1 MVVKPGR
8 TIVTHAAVLLL
19 TLVTIAPLVWMVL
32 VSFMPRGASSAVP
45 PPIWPAHW
53 TWENYHELLARRL
66 IDGAWF
72 DYRIVPAFWNSLL
85 VAAISTALGLL
96 LTVPAGYAFAKLRF
110 RGRERLL
117 QLLIASLVVPGQV
130 AMLPLFLIFK
140 QLGLVNSY
148 AGVILP
154 SLAGIFAILFVRQA
168 CLSIPDEMLDAAR
181 LDGASERRIFVSIV
195 LPLLAPVTVTLALF
209 MFLGSW
215 NDFLWP
221 LIVLADQHKYTLP
234 VAVAAIAREHS
245 ADGELMMGSGGGH
258 HPAGAAA
265 VPGAAALLHDG
276 PARRQHQ
283 GLSVSGR
290 ERRRSPDRGSARPP
304 WAARVRLCARASGAM
319 STVSIAPWCSKGVM
333 PLRQNRIGTR
343 RS

>member
-1 MVVKPGR
+1 MALKLR
-8 TIVTHAAVLLL
+8 AIVANAAVALL
-19 TLVTIAPLVWMVL
+19 TTLTIAPLIYMVI
-32 VSFMPRGASSAVP
+32 VSFMPRGESSNLP
-45 PPIWPAHW
+45 TPLWPSHW
-53 TWENYHELLARRL
+53 SMENYHELLVRRL

-72 DYRIVPAFWNSLL
+72 DYRIVPALFNSIAI
-85 VAAISTALGLL
+85 AAISTLLGLL

-117 QLLIASLVVPGQV
+117 KILIASLVVPGQV

-168 CLSIPDEMLDAAR
+168 TLAIPDEMIDAAR
-181 LDGASERRIFVSIV
+181 IDGASEARIFVTIV
-195 LPLLAPVTVTLALF
+195 LPLLTPIVVTLALF

-221 LIVLADQHKYTLP
+221 LIMLADQHLYTLP

-245 ADGELMMGSGGGH
+245 ADGELMM
-258 HPAGAAA
+258 AAA
-265 VPGAAALLHDG
+265 VVTTMPVLLLFL
-276 PARRQHQ
+276 AMQRYYLT
-283 GLSVSGR
+283 GLLGGSV
-290 ERRRSPDRGSARPP
+290 
-304 WAARVRLCARASGAM
+304 
-319 STVSIAPWCSKGVM
+319 KG
-333 PLRQNRIGTR
+333 
-343 RS
+343 

>member
-1 MVVKPGR
+1 MALKLR
-8 TIVTHAAVLLL
+8 AILANATAVTL
-19 TLVTIAPLVWMVL
+19 TALTIAPLLYMVI
-32 VSFMPRGASSAVP
+32 VSFMPRGESSKLP
-45 PPIWPAHW
+45 TPLWPSHW
-53 TWENYHELLARRL
+53 SLENYHELLVRRL

-72 DYRIVPAFWNSLL
+72 DYRIVPALFNS
-85 VAAISTALGLL
+85 VAIAAISTLLGLL

-117 QLLIASLVVPGQV
+117 KILIASLVVPGQV

-168 CLSIPDEMLDAAR
+168 TLAIPNEMIDAAR
-181 LDGASERRIFVSIV
+181 IDGASEARIFVTIV
-195 LPLLAPVTVTLALF
+195 LPLLTPIVVTLALF

-221 LIVLADQHKYTLP
+221 LIVLADQHLYTLP

-245 ADGELMMGSGGGH
+245 ADGELMM
-258 HPAGAAA
+258 AAA
-265 VPGAAALLHDG
+265 VVTTMPVLLLFL
-276 PARRQHQ
+276 AMQRYYLT
-283 GLSVSGR
+283 GLLGGSV
-290 ERRRSPDRGSARPP
+290 
-304 WAARVRLCARASGAM
+304 
-319 STVSIAPWCSKGVM
+319 KG
-333 PLRQNRIGTR
+333 
-343 RS
+343 

>member
-1 MVVKPGR
+1 MALKPR
-8 TIVTHAAVLLL
+8 AILTNTAVALL
-19 TLVTIAPLVWMVL
+19 TALTIAPLVYMVI
-32 VSFMPRGASSAVP
+32 VSFMPRGESSNLP
-45 PPIWPAHW
+45 TPLWPSYW
-53 TWENYHELLARRL
+53 SLENYHELLVRRL

-72 DYRIVPAFWNSLL
+72 DYRIVPALFNSIA
-85 VAAISTALGLL
+85 VAAISTLLGLL

-117 QLLIASLVVPGQV
+117 KILIASLVVPGQV

-168 CLSIPDEMLDAAR
+168 TLAIPDEMIDAAR
-181 LDGASERRIFVSIV
+181 IDGASEARIFVTIV
-195 LPLLAPVTVTLALF
+195 LPLLTPIVVTLALF

-221 LIVLADQHKYTLP
+221 LIVLADQHLYTLP

-245 ADGELMMGSGGGH
+245 ADGELMMAASVVTTMPVLLLFLVMQRYYLTGLLGGS
-258 HPAGAAA
+258 
-265 VPGAAALLHDG
+265 V
-276 PARRQHQ
+276 
-283 GLSVSGR
+283 
-290 ERRRSPDRGSARPP
+290 
-304 WAARVRLCARASGAM
+304 
-319 STVSIAPWCSKGVM
+319 KG
-333 PLRQNRIGTR
+333 
-343 RS
+343 